1 MGLIIVICVATVYY
15 YAQFL
20 FFGRGAHCTGGG
32 KWSVLLAERHVG
44 AATVIQCPAHQT
56 RQELGSAQGVH
67 CWNLILQQPKVGTM
81 GLLRAS

>member
-20 FFGRGAHCTGGG
+20 FFGREAHCTGGG

-44 AATVIQCPAHQT
+44 AATVIQCPA
-56 RQELGSAQGVH
+56 RQNG
-67 CWNLILQQPKVGTM
+67 
-81 GLLRAS
+81 